1 MFFHRFRPG
10 RKGPFLN
17 KFVTFVATGGYAGF
31 FPVAPGTV
39 GALVGLLLF
48 YLFSNFSLA
57 IYLLS
62 TTALFFL
69 GAWAAEK
76 AEISFGRKDCP
87 KIVIDEVVGYLVTM
101 VLIPFTYGNAFGGFL
116 FFRLFDIIKAAS
128 GQENRPSNAG
138 RFCRD
143 SGRRRGRSLC
153 KPFHAPASLGE
164 PAVLSGFGQVDPLFP
179 IERKGIEYR
188 THYDRKRIGFRGG
201 RRCQC
206 LFHGQRPY

>member
-1 MFFHRFRPG
+1 MFGIRRVFMFFHRFRTG

-17 KFVTFVATGGYAGF
+17 KFVIFVATGGYAGF

-76 AEISFGRKDCP
+76 AEISFGRKDSP

-101 VLIPFTYGNAFGGFL
+101 VLIPFTFGNALGGFL
-116 FFRLFDIIKAAS
+116 FFRLFDIIKPPPARKIDRQMQGGFAVILDDAV
-128 GQENRPSNAG
+128 AG
-138 RFCRD
+138 LYANLSMHLLLWGSPQFFQDLDRWL
-143 SGRRRGRSLC
+143 RS
-153 KPFHAPASLGE
+153 F
-164 PAVLSGFGQVDPLFP
+164 
-179 IERKGIEYR
+179 I
-188 THYDRKRIGFRGG
+188 
-201 RRCQC
+201 
-206 LFHGQRPY
+206 